1 MGKIVAS
8 KEELKS
14 HSHDGCIC
22 FTVVN
27 MYIVAIICITFII
40 TLHLRYSPV
49 TTSHTRNLSRVVP
62 RVIQREDK
70 ICHA

>member
-1 MGKIVAS
+1 MRRQS
-8 KEELKS
+8 PEDTSREEQQLTAGDLRDMS
-14 HSHDGCIC
+14 
-22 FTVVN
+22 N
-27 MYIVAIICITFII
+27 NPE
-40 TLHLRYSPV
+40 LRYSPV